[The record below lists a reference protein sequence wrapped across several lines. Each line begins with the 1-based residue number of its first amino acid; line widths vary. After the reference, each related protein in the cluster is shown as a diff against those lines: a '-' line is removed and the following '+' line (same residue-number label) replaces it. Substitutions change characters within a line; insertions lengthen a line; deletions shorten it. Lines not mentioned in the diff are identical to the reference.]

1 LIYRFG
7 APIFFFNAAHFASRV
22 RDLILS
28 ARPQVTFFLINAE
41 AIVEMDVNAAEML
54 EELYDDL
61 KSRGIVLGISNAKGH
76 FRKVLLNTGLP
87 KREGFNLYPNLAA
100 VLQELAKKELEE
112 QAREVA
118 AAKEALTE
126 AEKVVNQSVEQA
138 VIEAVRQVE
147 EAEVAVEEQEDG
159 ESEEE
164 KEKEKEGEEK
174 AKEKEGGGK

>member
-1 LIYRFG
+1 
-7 APIFFFNAAHFASRV
+7 
-22 RDLILS
+22 LILS

-87 KREGFNLYPNLAA
+87 KREGFNLYPNLDA
-100 VLQELAKKELEE
+100 VLQELTKKELEE
-112 QAREVA
+112 QGREVA
-118 AAKEALTE
+118 AAKEALSE

-147 EAEVAVEEQEDG
+147 AAEVAVAELEDEEPK
-159 ESEEE
+159 EE
-164 KEKEKEGEEK
+164 KVKEEDEDEGGKEKGTNDRTPNS
-174 AKEKEGGGK
+174 